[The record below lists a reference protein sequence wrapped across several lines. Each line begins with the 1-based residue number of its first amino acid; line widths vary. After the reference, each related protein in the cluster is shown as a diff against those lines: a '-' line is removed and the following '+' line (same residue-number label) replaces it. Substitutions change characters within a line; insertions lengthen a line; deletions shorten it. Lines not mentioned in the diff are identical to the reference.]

1 MSILIAI
8 EAFNKETQ
16 PGIAV
21 ITTRDGRVTAK
32 LPRVGREI
40 VVHDSS
46 FNPDIKST
54 PADIAWLCEEAR
66 RAMEPG
72 MALLSEGL
80 DALHKLKA

>member
-1 MSILIAI
+1 MSILTAI
-8 EAFNKETQ
+8 EAFNKESQ
-16 PGIAV
+16 PEIAV

-46 FNPDIKST
+46 FKPDIKVT

-66 RAMEPG
+66 RAIEPG

-80 DALHKLKA
+80 DALHKLEP

>member
-1 MSILIAI
+1 MSTLTAI
-8 EAFNKETQ
+8 EAFNKENQ
-16 PGIAV
+16 PEIAV
-21 ITTRDGRVTAK
+21 VTTRDGRVTAK

-46 FNPDIKST
+46 FNPDIKAT
-54 PADIAWLCEEAR
+54 AAGMAWLCEEAR

-72 MALLSEGL
+72 MALLSAGL